1 MRKWIVLALLLVS
14 FLGANVLAQE
24 MPLVYEVENTGADC
38 PIPYL
43 PSFNELPI
51 VSSLPDPFEWSDG
64 RGRMANY
71 SDWRYRREEI
81 KAEIEHYEIGEKPV
95 RPENITASYSN
106 DTLRVNVTV
115 NGKTLKLISRIL
127 LPSGE
132 GPFPAV
138 IGMNSPS
145 GSIPSN
151 ILLERNIALIQYSHD
166 QVTKYGA
173 QSNSDP
179 YYQLYPH
186 LNADNTGQYSAWA
199 WGVSRLIDGLELVQD
214 VLPID
219 LRHLAV
225 TGCSYAGKMAL
236 FSGAFDE
243 RIALTISIES
253 GGGGYTTW
261 RFSETLAGVETLGA
275 TDHNWFKESMF
286 QFAFSNVSRLP
297 HDHHELMAMVAPR
310 ALLVTG
316 NPSYVWLADESGY
329 VGSVAA
335 KKVWEALEIP
345 DRFGYSIV
353 ADHSHCAI
361 PDNQLPDVL
370 AFIDKFLL
378 GQDDVNTNVAVSP
391 YNTNLEPWIT
401 WTVPTLGNGTS
412 FFGKTTLIYP
422 ANLQTGVDTTSVTF
436 KWNKLEDAE
445 TYFSQLSTDPTFRTT
460 FVSESTT
467 DTTLTVT
474 DLAGGQ
480 RYYWR
485 VQAKNAEG
493 SLGPWSDYWNFIS
506 YIPLPSAPQLVS
518 ANLTDPGRA
527 DYMTFKWRKD
537 KYAAQYRIQVSRL
550 TTFSPLAVPAATTSD
565 TVITLSGFY
574 EGQKLY
580 WRVQAENIAGS
591 SPWSEPSIFTV
602 ILPPSDLVIQGFEN
616 NKVTLKWKDNSKVED
631 GYVIERKQGEASSFS
646 VLDSLGKNVG
656 QYVDTTI
663 EAGQIYIYRVQAYK
677 SSVGSEYS
685 NEVSLNLTGVKKEA
699 IPREYSLSQNYP
711 NPFNPTTTIN
721 YQLPISSYLTLKV
734 YNLLGQDIAT
744 IFEGVQSAGN
754 YSVTFDASGLTGGIY
769 FYQLKAGSFVENK
782 KFILLK

>member
-1 MRKWIVLALLLVS
+1 MS
-14 FLGANVLAQE
+14 FLWVNVLAQE
-24 MPLVYEVENTGADC
+24 MPIVYEVEYTGADC

-43 PSFNELPI
+43 PSFKELPI
-51 VSSLPDPFEWSDG
+51 VVSLPDPFEWSDG

-71 SDWRYRREEI
+71 SDWRYRRAEI

-436 KWNKLEDAE
+436 KWNKIEDAE
-445 TYFSQLSTDPTFRTT
+445 TYFFQLSTDPTFRTT

-474 DLAGGQ
+474 DLAEGK

-485 VQAKNAEG
+485 VQAKNAEN

-550 TTFSPLAVPAATTSD
+550 ATFSPMAVPAATTSD

-677 SSVGSEYS
+677 GSAGSEYS
-685 NEVSLNLTGVKKEA
+685 NEASLNLSGIKEEA

-711 NPFNPTTTIN
+711 NPFNPTTTIG

-734 YNLLGQDIAT
+734 YNLLGQEVAT
-744 IFEGVQSAGN
+744 IFEGVQQAGN
-754 YSVTFDASGLTGGIY
+754 YTAILDGSNLTSGIY
-769 FYQLKAGSFVENK
+769 FYKMETNGFVEQKNWY
-782 KFILLK
+782 F

>member
-378 GQDDVNTNVAVSP
+378 GQDDANTNVATSP
-391 YNTNLEPWIT
+391 YTTNLEPWIT

>member
-71 SDWRYRREEI
+71 SDWRYRRAEI

-436 KWNKLEDAE
+436 KWNKIEDAE
-445 TYFSQLSTDPTFRTT
+445 TYFFQLSTDPTFRTT

-474 DLAGGQ
+474 DLAEGK

-485 VQAKNAEG
+485 VQAKNAEN

-550 TTFSPLAVPAATTSD
+550 ATFSPMAVPAATTSD

-677 SSVGSEYS
+677 GSAGSEYS
-685 NEVSLNLTGVKKEA
+685 NEASLNLSGIKEEA

-711 NPFNPTTTIN
+711 NPFNPTTTIG

-734 YNLLGQDIAT
+734 YNLLGQEVAT
-744 IFEGVQSAGN
+744 IFEGVQQAGN
-754 YSVTFDASGLTGGIY
+754 YTAILDGSNLTSGIY
-769 FYQLKAGSFVENK
+769 FYKMETNGFVEQKNWY
-782 KFILLK
+782 F

>member
-1 MRKWIVLALLLVS
+1 
-14 FLGANVLAQE
+14 
-24 MPLVYEVENTGADC
+24 C
-38 PIPYL
+38 P
-43 PSFNELPI
+43 
-51 VSSLPDPFEWSDG
+51 
-64 RGRMANY
+64 
-71 SDWRYRREEI
+71 
-81 KAEIEHYEIGEKPV
+81 
-95 RPENITASYSN
+95 
-106 DTLRVNVTV
+106 
-115 NGKTLKLISRIL
+115 
-127 LPSGE
+127 
-132 GPFPAV
+132 
-138 IGMNSPS
+138 
-145 GSIPSN
+145 
-151 ILLERNIALIQYSHD
+151 
-166 QVTKYGA
+166 
-173 QSNSDP
+173 
-179 YYQLYPH
+179 
-186 LNADNTGQYSAWA
+186 
-199 WGVSRLIDGLELVQD
+199 
-214 VLPID
+214 
-219 LRHLAV
+219 
-225 TGCSYAGKMAL
+225 
-236 FSGAFDE
+236 
-243 RIALTISIES
+243 
-253 GGGGYTTW
+253 
-261 RFSETLAGVETLGA
+261 
-275 TDHNWFKESMF
+275 
-286 QFAFSNVSRLP
+286 
-297 HDHHELMAMVAPR
+297 
-310 ALLVTG
+310 
-316 NPSYVWLADESGY
+316 
-329 VGSVAA
+329 
-335 KKVWEALEIP
+335 
-345 DRFGYSIV
+345 
-353 ADHSHCAI
+353 I

-378 GQDDVNTNVAVSP
+378 GQDDANTNVATSP
-391 YNTNLEPWIT
+391 YTTNLEPWIT

-445 TYFSQLSTDPTFRTT
+445 TYFFQLSTDPTFRTT

-591 SPWSEPSIFTV
+591 GPWSEPSIFTV

-631 GYVIERKQGEASSFS
+631 GYVIERKQGEASSSS
-646 VLDSLGKNVG
+646 VLDSLGKNVV

-677 SSVGSEYS
+677 GSAGSEYS
-685 NEVSLNLTGVKKEA
+685 NEASLNLSGIKEEA

>member
-1 MRKWIVLALLLVS
+1 MRKWISLTLLLVS
-14 FLGANVLAQE
+14 FLWVNVLAQE
-24 MPLVYEVENTGADC
+24 MPIVYEVEYTGADC

-43 PSFNELPI
+43 PSFKELPI
-51 VSSLPDPFEWSDG
+51 VVSLPDPFEWSDG

-71 SDWRYRREEI
+71 SDWRYRRAEI

-335 KKVWEALEIP
+335 KKVWEALGIS

-378 GQDDVNTNVAVSP
+378 GQDDANTNVATSP
-391 YNTNLEPWIT
+391 YTTNLEPWIT

-436 KWNKLEDAE
+436 KWNKLEEAE
-445 TYFSQLSTDPTFRTT
+445 TYFFQLSTDPTFRTT

-485 VQAKNAEG
+485 VQAKNAEN

-685 NEVSLNLTGVKKEA
+685 NEVSLNLTGVKKEVL
-699 IPREYSLSQNYP
+699 PREYSLSQNYP
-711 NPFNPTTTIN
+711 NPFNPVTRIIYSVPKTG
-721 YQLPISSYLTLKV
+721 YLTIKV
-734 YNLLGQDIAT
+734 YDVMGREVAT
-744 IFEGVQSAGN
+744 VFDGVQQPEI
-754 YSVTFDASGLTGGIY
+754 TR
-769 FYQLKAGSFVENK
+769 
-782 KFILLK
+782 

>member
-769 FYQLKAGSFVENK
+769 LYQLKAGNFVENK

>member
-1 MRKWIVLALLLVS
+1 MRKWISLTLLLVS
-14 FLGANVLAQE
+14 FLWVNVLAQE
-24 MPLVYEVENTGADC
+24 MPIVYEVEYTGADC

-43 PSFNELPI
+43 PSFKELPI
-51 VSSLPDPFEWSDG
+51 VVSLPDPFEWSDG

-71 SDWRYRREEI
+71 SDWRYRRAEI

-436 KWNKLEDAE
+436 KWNKIEDAE
-445 TYFSQLSTDPTFRTT
+445 TYFFQLSTDPTFRTT

-474 DLAGGQ
+474 DLAEGK

-485 VQAKNAEG
+485 VQAKNAEN

-550 TTFSPLAVPAATTSD
+550 ATFSPMAVPAATTSD

-677 SSVGSEYS
+677 GSAGSEYS
-685 NEVSLNLTGVKKEA
+685 NEASLNLSGIKEEA

-711 NPFNPTTTIN
+711 NPFNPTTTIG

-734 YNLLGQDIAT
+734 YNLLGQEVAT
-744 IFEGVQSAGN
+744 IFEGVQQAGN
-754 YSVTFDASGLTGGIY
+754 YTAILDGSNLTSGIY
-769 FYQLKAGSFVENK
+769 FYKMETNGFVEQKNWY
-782 KFILLK
+782 F

>member
-1 MRKWIVLALLLVS
+1 MRKWISLTLLLVS
-14 FLGANVLAQE
+14 FLWVNVLAQE
-24 MPLVYEVENTGADC
+24 MPLVYEIEHTGSDC

-43 PSFNELPI
+43 PSFEELPI
-51 VSSLPDPFEWSDG
+51 VVSLPDQFEWSDG

-71 SDWRYRREEI
+71 SDWRYRRAEI

-95 RPENITASYSN
+95 RPDNITASYLN

-115 NGKTLKLISRIL
+115 NGKTLKLVSRII

-316 NPSYVWLADESGY
+316 NPDYVWLADESGY

-335 KKVWEALEIP
+335 KKVWEALGVP
-345 DRFGYSIV
+345 DRFGYSIL
-353 ADHSHCAI
+353 AGHSHCAI
-361 PDNQLPDVL
+361 PNSQLPDVL

-378 GQDDVNTNVAVSP
+378 GQDDANTNVATSP
-391 YNTNLEPWIT
+391 YTTNLEPWIT

-436 KWNKLEDAE
+436 KWNKLEEAE
-445 TYFSQLSTDPTFRTT
+445 TYFFQLSTDPTFRTT

-485 VQAKNAEG
+485 VQAKNAEN

-646 VLDSLGKNVG
+646 VLDSLGKNVV

-677 SSVGSEYS
+677 GSAGSEYS
-685 NEVSLNLTGVKKEA
+685 NEASLNMSGIKEEA

-711 NPFNPTTTIN
+711 NPFNPTTAIS
-721 YQLPISSYLTLKV
+721 YHLPKAGYLTIKV
-734 YNLLGQDIAT
+734 YDVMGREVAT
-744 IFEGVQSAGN
+744 VFDGVQQPEI
-754 YSVTFDASGLTGGIY
+754 TR
-769 FYQLKAGSFVENK
+769 
-782 KFILLK
+782 

>member
-1 MRKWIVLALLLVS
+1 
-14 FLGANVLAQE
+14 
-24 MPLVYEVENTGADC
+24 
-38 PIPYL
+38 L
-43 PSFNELPI
+43 PSFEELPI
-51 VSSLPDPFEWSDG
+51 VVSLPDQFEWSDG

-71 SDWRYRREEI
+71 SDWRYRRAEI

-95 RPENITASYSN
+95 RPDNITASYLN

-115 NGKTLKLISRIL
+115 NGKTLKLVSRII

-335 KKVWEALEIP
+335 KKVWEALGIS

-378 GQDDVNTNVAVSP
+378 GQDDANTNVATSP
-391 YNTNLEPWIT
+391 YTTNLEPWIT

-436 KWNKLEDAE
+436 KWNKIEDAE
-445 TYFSQLSTDPTFRTT
+445 TYFFQLSTDPTFRTT

-474 DLAGGQ
+474 DLAEGK

-485 VQAKNAEG
+485 VQAKNAEN

-550 TTFSPLAVPAATTSD
+550 ATFSPMAVPAATTSD

-616 NKVTLKWKDNSKVED
+616 NKVTLNGRITRKSKM
-631 GYVIERKQGEASSFS
+631 AM
-646 VLDSLGKNVG
+646 
-656 QYVDTTI
+656 
-663 EAGQIYIYRVQAYK
+663 
-677 SSVGSEYS
+677 
-685 NEVSLNLTGVKKEA
+685 
-699 IPREYSLSQNYP
+699 
-711 NPFNPTTTIN
+711 
-721 YQLPISSYLTLKV
+721 
-734 YNLLGQDIAT
+734 
-744 IFEGVQSAGN
+744 
-754 YSVTFDASGLTGGIY
+754 
-769 FYQLKAGSFVENK
+769 
-782 KFILLK
+782 

>member
-71 SDWRYRREEI
+71 SDWRYRRAEI

-711 NPFNPTTTIN
+711 NPFNPATTIG
-721 YQLPISSYLTLKV
+721 YQLPISGYSTLKV
-734 YNLLGQDIAT
+734 YNLLGQEVAT
-744 IFEGVQSAGN
+744 IFDGIQSAGN

-769 FYQLKAGSFVENK
+769 LYQLKAGNFVENK

>member
-1 MRKWIVLALLLVS
+1 
-14 FLGANVLAQE
+14 

-754 YSVTFDASGLTGGIY
+754 YSVTFDANGLTGGIY

>member
-1 MRKWIVLALLLVS
+1 VRKWIVLALLLVS

-71 SDWRYRREEI
+71 SDWRYRRAEI

>member
-14 FLGANVLAQE
+14 FLGVNVLAQE
-24 MPLVYEVENTGADC
+24 MPLVYEVENIGADC

-71 SDWRYRREEI
+71 SDWRYRRAEI
-81 KAEIEHYEIGEKPV
+81 KAEIEYYEIGEKPV

-115 NGKTLKLISRIL
+115 NGKTLKLVSRIF
-127 LPSGE
+127 LPSGT

-151 ILLERNIALIQYSHD
+151 TLLSRNIALIQYSHD
-166 QVTKYGA
+166 QVTKYGT

-506 YIPLPSAPQLVS
+506 YIPLPSAPQLIS

-527 DYMTFKWRKD
+527 DYMTFKWKKE
-537 KYAAQYRIQVSRL
+537 KYASQYRIQVSRL

-591 SPWSEPSIFTV
+591 GPWSEPSIFGV
-602 ILPPSDLVIQGFEN
+602 ILPPSDLIIQGFEGN
-616 NKVTLKWKDNSKVED
+616 RVTLKWKDNSKVED
-631 GYVIERKQGEASSFS
+631 GYVIERRQGQATAFS
-646 VLDSLGKNVG
+646 VLDSVGKNVV

-663 EAGQIYIYRVQAYK
+663 AAGQIYIYRVQAYK

-685 NEVSLNLTGVKKEA
+685 NEVSLNLTGVKKEVL
-699 IPREYSLSQNYP
+699 PREYSLSQNYP
-711 NPFNPTTTIN
+711 NPFNPVTRIKYSVPKTG
-721 YQLPISSYLTLKV
+721 YLTIKV
-734 YNLLGQDIAT
+734 YDLMGREVAT
-744 IFEGVQSAGN
+744 IFEGVQQAGN
-754 YSVTFDASGLTGGIY
+754 YSVTFDAGGLAGGIY
-769 FYQLKAGSFVENK
+769 LYQMKVGNFVENK
-782 KFILLK
+782 KLVLLK

>member
-1 MRKWIVLALLLVS
+1 VRKWIVLALLLVS

-663 EAGQIYIYRVQAYK
+663 EAGQIYIYRVHAYK

-685 NEVSLNLTGVKKEA
+685 NEVSLNLTGVKKEVL
-699 IPREYSLSQNYP
+699 PREYSLSQNYP

>member
-1 MRKWIVLALLLVS
+1 
-14 FLGANVLAQE
+14 
-24 MPLVYEVENTGADC
+24 
-38 PIPYL
+38 
-43 PSFNELPI
+43 
-51 VSSLPDPFEWSDG
+51 
-64 RGRMANY
+64 
-71 SDWRYRREEI
+71 
-81 KAEIEHYEIGEKPV
+81 
-95 RPENITASYSN
+95 
-106 DTLRVNVTV
+106 
-115 NGKTLKLISRIL
+115 
-127 LPSGE
+127 
-132 GPFPAV
+132 
-138 IGMNSPS
+138 
-145 GSIPSN
+145 
-151 ILLERNIALIQYSHD
+151 
-166 QVTKYGA
+166 
-173 QSNSDP
+173 
-179 YYQLYPH
+179 
-186 LNADNTGQYSAWA
+186 
-199 WGVSRLIDGLELVQD
+199 VSRLIDGLELVQD

-335 KKVWEALEIP
+335 KKVWEALGIS

-378 GQDDVNTNVAVSP
+378 GQDDANTNVATSP
-391 YNTNLEPWIT
+391 YTTNLEPWIT

-436 KWNKLEDAE
+436 KWNKIEDAE
-445 TYFSQLSTDPTFRTT
+445 TYFFQLSTDPTFRTT

-474 DLAGGQ
+474 DLAEGK

-493 SLGPWSDYWNFIS
+493 SFGPWSDYWNFIS
-506 YIPLPSAPQLVS
+506 YIPLPSAPQLIS

-527 DYMTFKWRKD
+527 DYMTFKWKQE
-537 KYAAQYRIQVSRL
+537 KYASQYRIQVSRL
-550 TTFSPLAVPAATTSD
+550 TTFSPLAAPAATTSD

-591 SPWSEPSIFTV
+591 GPWSEPSIFGV
-602 ILPPSDLVIQGFEN
+602 ILPPSDLIIQDFEGN
-616 NKVTLKWKDNSKVED
+616 RVTLKWKDNSKVED
-631 GYVIERKQGEASSFS
+631 GYVIERRQGEATFFS
-646 VLDSLGKNVG
+646 ILDSVGKNVV

-663 EAGQIYIYRVQAYK
+663 AAGQIYIYRVQAHK

-685 NEVSLNLTGVKKEA
+685 NEVSLNLTGVKKEVL
-699 IPREYSLSQNYP
+699 PKEYSLSQNYP
-711 NPFNPTTTIN
+711 NPFNPVTRIKYSVPKTG
-721 YQLPISSYLTLKV
+721 YLTIKV
-734 YNLLGQDIAT
+734 YDLMGREVAT
-744 IFEGVQSAGN
+744 IFEGVQQAGN
-754 YSVTFDASGLTGGIY
+754 YSVTFDAGGLAGGIY
-769 FYQLKAGSFVENK
+769 LYQMKVGNFVENK
-782 KFILLK
+782 KLVLLK

>member
-71 SDWRYRREEI
+71 SDWRYRRAEI

-378 GQDDVNTNVAVSP
+378 GQDDANTNVATSP
-391 YNTNLEPWIT
+391 YTTNLEPWIT

-436 KWNKLEDAE
+436 KWNKIEDAE
-445 TYFSQLSTDPTFRTT
+445 TYFFQLSTDPTFRTT

-474 DLAGGQ
+474 DLAEGK

-493 SLGPWSDYWNFIS
+493 SFGPWSDYWNFIS

-591 SPWSEPSIFTV
+591 GPWSEPSIFTV

-646 VLDSLGKNVG
+646 VLDSLGKNVV

-685 NEVSLNLTGVKKEA
+685 NEVSLNLTGVKKEVL
-699 IPREYSLSQNYP
+699 PREYSLSQNYP
-711 NPFNPTTTIN
+711 NPFNPTTTIG

-754 YSVTFDASGLTGGIY
+754 YSVTFDANGLTGGIY

>member
-1 MRKWIVLALLLVS
+1 VRKWIVLALLLVS